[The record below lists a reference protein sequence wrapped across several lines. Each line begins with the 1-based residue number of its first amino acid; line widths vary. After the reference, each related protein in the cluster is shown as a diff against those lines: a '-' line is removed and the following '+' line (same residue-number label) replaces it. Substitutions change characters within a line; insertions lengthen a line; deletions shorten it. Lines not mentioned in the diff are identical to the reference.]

1 MYCKHRIIYQ
11 ECELYSTMSQDRE
24 PVDTVITINLRFKN
38 SHSKR
43 FKLLSGLA
51 TQEVGR
57 KRIREAI

>member
-1 MYCKHRIIYQ
+1 MRYIKKMR
-11 ECELYSTMSQDRE
+11 LYSTMSQDRE

-51 TQEVGR
+51 THKVGR
-57 KRIREAI
+57 KRVREAV

>member
-1 MYCKHRIIYQ
+1 
-11 ECELYSTMSQDRE
+11 MSQDRE

-51 TQEVGR
+51 THEVGR
-57 KRIREAI
+57 KRIREAKNSLKSNVLADP